1 MSNLICM
8 SHPKYNGKDS
18 PVLSCKTC
26 CSIFI
31 QLIKIENTAHMD
43 EQEKKRRKVI
53 KRRAENAKMAQG
65 GLSPEMI

>member
-1 MSNLICM
+1 M

-26 CSIFI
+26 CGLFI
-31 QLIKIENTAHMD
+31 QLIKQENESHLGKEED
-43 EQEKKRRKVI
+43 KRRRVI
-53 KRRAENAKMAQG
+53 KRRAENLKMAQA